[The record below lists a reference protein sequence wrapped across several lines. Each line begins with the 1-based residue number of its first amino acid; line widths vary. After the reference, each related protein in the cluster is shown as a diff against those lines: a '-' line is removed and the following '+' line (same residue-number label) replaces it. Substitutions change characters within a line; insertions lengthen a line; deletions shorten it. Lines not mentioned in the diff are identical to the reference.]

1 MNMLITKQFEELFSF
16 MCTINEKE
24 MTLLNDRLQD
34 FWCSTRHS
42 KNRNDCEEYFDKC
55 YNQIIKALK
64 AQKWDYFLER
74 ELLNSLAWE
83 NVMEGFGSK
92 PTKNFQTILLYE
104 TKYNCV
110 SSQTLIDLFDTFVPT
125 YFNDFVE
132 LGVSGLPVNLMNR
145 IIAKCF
151 LKWLLMTNESQQDRL
166 IEYTHKQLKIL
177 EKKQSLEQDFV

>member
-1 MNMLITKQFEELFSF
+1 MLNIKQFEALFTL
-16 MCTINEKE
+16 MCTINKKE
-24 MTLLNDRLQD
+24 MTLLNDRLQE
-34 FWCSTRHS
+34 FWCIIHRSS
-42 KNRNDCEEYFDKC
+42 PLNRNDCEEYFDKC

-64 AQKWDYFLER
+64 TQKLDYFLER

-83 NVMEGFGSK
+83 NVMEGYGSK
-92 PTKNFQTILLYE
+92 PTDCLQTILVYE

-110 SSQTLIDLFDTFVPT
+110 SAQSLIDLFDTFVPT

-132 LGVSGLPVNLMNR
+132 LGVDGLNVNLMNR

-151 LKWLLMTNESQQDRL
+151 LKWLLINDESHQERL

-177 EKKQSLEQDFV
+177 EKKQSLKQDFI

>member
-1 MNMLITKQFEELFSF
+1 MNMLNTKQFEELFTL
-16 MCTINEKE
+16 MCTINKKE
-24 MTLLNDRLQD
+24 MTLLNDRLQE
-34 FWCSTRHS
+34 FWCFTRHS

-64 AQKWDYFLER
+64 AQKWDYFIER
-74 ELLNSLAWE
+74 ELLNSLALE

-92 PTKNFQTILLYE
+92 PTEYLEIILVYE
-104 TKYNCV
+104 TKYNC
-110 SSQTLIDLFDTFVPT
+110 STAQSLINLFDAFVPT

-151 LKWLLMTNESQQDRL
+151 LKWLLINNELQQDRL

-177 EKKQSLEQDFV
+177 EKKQSLEQDFI

>member
-1 MNMLITKQFEELFSF
+1 MNMLNTKQFEALFTL
-16 MCTINEKE
+16 MCTINKKE
-24 MTLLNDRLQD
+24 MTLLNDRLQE
-34 FWCSTRHS
+34 FWSIAKIS
-42 KNRNDCEEYFDKC
+42 QVDCEEYFDKC

-64 AQKWDYFLER
+64 TQKWDYFLER

-83 NVMEGFGSK
+83 NVMEGYVSK
-92 PTKNFQTILLYE
+92 PTDCLQTILVYE

-110 SSQTLIDLFDTFVPT
+110 SSQSLIDLFDTFVPT

-132 LGVSGLPVNLMNR
+132 LSVYGLNVNLMNR

-151 LKWLLMTNESQQDRL
+151 LKWLLINNESHQERL

-177 EKKQSLEQDFV
+177 EKKQSLEQDFN

>member
-1 MNMLITKQFEELFSF
+1 MNMLITKQFEELLNF
-16 MCTINEKE
+16 MFTINKKE
-24 MTLLNDRLQD
+24 MTLLNDRLQE
-34 FWCSTRHS
+34 FWSIVHLSRV
-42 KNRNDCEEYFDKC
+42 DCEEYFDKC

-92 PTKNFQTILLYE
+92 PTKNFQTILEYE

-110 SSQTLIDLFDTFVPT
+110 SSQSLIDLFDTFVPT
-125 YFNDFVE
+125 YFNDFAE
-132 LGVSGLPVNLMNR
+132 LSVSGLPVNLMNR

-151 LKWLLMTNESQQDRL
+151 LKWLLINDESQQERL